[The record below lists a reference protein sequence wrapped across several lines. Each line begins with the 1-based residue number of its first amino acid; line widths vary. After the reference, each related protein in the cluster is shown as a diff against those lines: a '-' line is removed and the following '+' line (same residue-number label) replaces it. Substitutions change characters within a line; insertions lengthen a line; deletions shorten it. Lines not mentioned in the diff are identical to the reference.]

1 MTTDAAPPAGATPA
15 LTELGFYALAGH
27 SDSPRDCIDQARD
40 AEAIGLGSAFIS
52 ERFNVKD
59 AGVLSGAIGAAT
71 ETLGIATG
79 ATNHNTRHVM
89 VTATMATTMHRLTGG
104 RFGLGLGRGFG
115 FLNDIMGLRHVTS
128 AQLVDAIGIYRRLW
142 HGEMVAGHQG
152 PAGSY
157 PLLMQDPT
165 FDEHIPVLLTAMG
178 PKTLELAGS
187 IADGV
192 ILHTFFSDE
201 ALARCVATIRRG
213 AEEAGRDPASVRI
226 WSVLATVTDDIDE
239 DLRLRK
245 LAGRLATYCQ
255 AYGDLMV
262 SVNGWD
268 PADLDRLRADEVVA
282 SMTGA
287 IDAVA
292 TTEQLAHID
301 TVIPDEWLAASA
313 TGSAA
318 DCAARMAGQF
328 DLGADSVILHG
339 ATPGELAAVVEAY
352 RAVRPATTAAADLP
366 ANPGWITTPG
376 S

>member
-1 MTTDAAPPAGATPA
+1 M
-15 LTELGFYALAGH
+15 
-27 SDSPRDCIDQARD
+27 SPLRSLRHT
-40 AEAIGLGSAFIS
+40 
-52 ERFNVKD
+52 RPT
-59 AGVLSGAIGAAT
+59 VL
-71 ETLGIATG
+71 LPGIAASVLLLAACGGGGAESAKVATLSTG
-79 ATNHNTRHVM
+79 D
-89 VTATMATTMHRLTGG
+89 VTATTTADSLSVEDTEQAMLDYAACMRDNG
-104 RFGLGLGRGFG
+104 
-115 FLNDIMGLRHVTS
+115 
-128 AQLVDAIGIYRRLW
+128 VD
-142 HGEMVAGHQG
+142 
-152 PAGSY
+152 
-157 PLLMQDPT
+157 MQDPT

-318 DCAARMAGQF
+318 DCAARVAGQLE
-328 DLGADSVILHG
+328 LGADSVILHG
-339 ATPGELAAVVEAY
+339 ATPGELASVVEAY
-352 RAVRPATTAAADLP
+352 RAVRPVAVAAADLP
-366 ANPGWITTPG
+366 ANPGWIATPG